1 MTQIETRDTQI
12 PAMSARS
19 VETVSRLEEM
29 ALAQPQIPIKTH
41 HTIHSGVYS
50 RTMFAPAGCLIT
62 GALIK
67 INTTV
72 IISGDVTF
80 YVGDG
85 AVDFSGY
92 SVIPAYA
99 GRKQAV
105 LVHTDSYITM
115 LFQTTATSVEEAE
128 KEFTDEYELL
138 GSHKVEELNT
148 TLVTGV

>member
-1 MTQIETRDTQI
+1 MNTVATTSTQI
-12 PAMSARS
+12 PAMRERD
-19 VETVSRLEEM
+19 VDLVRRLEGT
-29 ALAQPQIPIKTH
+29 ALDKPQVLAPTKH
-41 HTIHSGVYS
+41 LIHGGIYC
-50 RTMFAPAGCLIT
+50 RTMFAPAGVLIT

-72 IISGDVTF
+72 AISGDVTF
-80 YVGDG
+80 YVGG
-85 AVDFSGY
+85 KSIDFSGY
-92 SVIPAYA
+92 NVIPAYA